1 MPSKSIR
8 RHRRSGSKSM
18 VGMRRKRMTGMR
30 RRVHRHKGA
39 GTKYAGGRRVR
50 HRRHRM
56 IGSGGYEITGQIP
69 LLGGLMQAIGDSV
82 HGGSHDW

>member
-1 MPSKSIR
+1 MPSKSMR
-8 RHRRSGSKSM
+8 RYRRSGSKSM

-56 IGSGGYEITGQIP
+56 RGAGGHDITGNIP
-69 LLGGLMQAIGDSV
+69 LLGGLIQSIGDAV
-82 HGGSHDW
+82 HGGSDW